1 MFSMRSTRSLVAFLL
16 AAVLVPSLSAAAP
29 GKAIDPEKIFSRK
42 DADSDGFLTVDEYK
56 KGMKEEQLEK
66 ADRRFKKIDT
76 NGDGKLSL
84 DEFKAGMPKPK
95 Q

>member
-1 MFSMRSTRSLVAFLL
+1 MRSARLLVAILF
-16 AAVLVPSLSAAAP
+16 AVVVLPSLSVAAP
-29 GKAIDPEKIFSRK
+29 GKAIDPEKLFSRK
-42 DADSDGFLTVDEYK
+42 DADGDGFLSVDEFK

>member
-1 MFSMRSTRSLVAFLL
+1 MTATRSLVAVLL
-16 AAVLVPSLSAAAP
+16 AVALVPSVAVAAP
-29 GKAIDPEKIFSRK
+29 GKAADPEKIFARK
-42 DADSDGFLTVDEYK
+42 DANSDGFLTVEEYK
-56 KGMKEEQLEK
+56 KGMKEEQMEK

>member
-1 MFSMRSTRSLVAFLL
+1 MPFIRPLIAFLF
-16 AAVLVPSLSAAAP
+16 AVVLVPAVATAAP
-29 GKAIDPEKIFSRK
+29 GKAVDPEKIFSRK
-42 DADSDGFLTVDEYK
+42 DADSDGFLSVDEYK
-56 KGMKEEQLEK
+56 KGMKEEQLQK

-95 Q
+95 E

>member
-1 MFSMRSTRSLVAFLL
+1 MRSTRSLVAILL
-16 AAVLVPSLSAAAP
+16 AVAVLPSVVVAAP

-42 DADSDGFLTVDEYK
+42 DADSDGFLSVDEYK

-95 Q
+95 E